1 MTAKKAKID
10 SGKCIGCGECLAMC
24 RFDAV
29 KFDWG
34 ATYEDLQKKIVE
46 HAMGICSLFPQ
57 KGLFVN
63 VLTRIS
69 KDCDCMGHTFQKIV
83 PDIGILVS
91 RDAVALD
98 AASLELVE
106 ERAGKSLSQ
115 LTYDIPNRFQLDYA
129 AELGFGSR
137 EYTLVRV

>member
-1 MTAKKAKID
+1 
-10 SGKCIGCGECLAMC
+10 
-24 RFDAV
+24 
-29 KFDWG
+29 
-34 ATYEDLQKKIVE
+34 
-46 HAMGICSLFPQ
+46 
-57 KGLFVN
+57 
-63 VLTRIS
+63 
-69 KDCDCMGHTFQKIV
+69 MGHTFQKIV